1 MSFWTGFAVGVSC
14 MFMAMDIGTEY
25 LFGKVTGDW
34 KRLEKSLMFDS
45 LILAAMIF
53 LFWGGF

>member
-1 MSFWTGFAVGVSC
+1 MSFWTGFTVGVSC

-34 KRLEKSLMFDS
+34 KRLEKSLRFNS
-45 LILAAMIF
+45 LVLAAMII
-53 LFWGGF
+53 LFWE